1 MVYLDPGNH
10 YAIWHLILDPKYRF
24 PKPGCEQ
31 FCNSGSDIFH
41 HPVIFR
47 TFADVNQ
54 IEFPCMQLL
63 IFIQSMPLDTFFFG
77 MNQVFVLNLFQF
89 KPLCLFLHNRKTLR
103 NIEFPGIDVQIDIPA
118 FH

>member
-10 YAIWHLILDPKYRF
+10 YAIRHLILDPKYRF

-47 TFADVNQ
+47 TFADVYQ

-63 IFIQSMPLDTFFFG
+63 IFIQNMPLDTFFFG
-77 MNQVFVLNLFQF
+77 MNQDLY
-89 KPLCLFLHNRKTLR
+89 
-103 NIEFPGIDVQIDIPA
+103 
-118 FH
+118 